1 MAIIIIYPSI
11 TLDLSSPTFENPNLM
26 NSLPFTCNFG
36 TNVNN
41 FDDCNFKQ
49 DESDHFDWSRIEN
62 TTTTPNTGP
71 PPEVS
76 PLDVKHG
83 MYTKEYQFMYV
94 RYVYVV
100 HSIYSFKV
108 RFSAWKHGV
117 TSLVRER
124 ALSLLSFQAKHLV
137 LFAVSHCKSVQW
149 VNILASFQS
158 WTSLDLNY
166 ITKCAVSLVYFH
178 HLFYFTF
185 PVFRLYF
192 FDIFPQF
199 SNFSVILFSIHSS
212 VSFRFSVFLKFVSFL
227 NTEY

>member
-11 TLDLSSPTFENPNLM
+11 ILDLSSPSFENPNSM

-166 ITKCAVSLVYFH
+166 ITKCAVSLYSLIPSSVLFH
-178 HLFYFTF
+178 
-185 PVFRLYF
+185 
-192 FDIFPQF
+192 F
-199 SNFSVILFSIHSS
+199 SNFPFIFLRYFSSI
-212 VSFRFSVFLKFVSFL
+212 F
-227 NTEY
+227 